1 MSSPK
6 GTAIVTGA
14 AQGIGRAIA
23 LRLADDG
30 FDVAVNDISAK
41 LEQLETLVAEIKQK
55 GRQSS
60 AHPADVSQEE
70 EVKGMAAQVV
80 ERYGGLDVMVANA
93 GIVHA
98 DTKLTELSAKE
109 WDRVLNVNARG
120 TFLCYKY
127 AGIQMIKQGR

>member
-14 AQGIGRAIA
+14 GKTTSSSPGPALTQDTAQGIGRAIA

-55 GRQSS
+55 GQQSS

-70 EVKGMAAQVV
+70 EVKDMAAQVV
-80 ERYGGLDVMVANA
+80 ERYGGLDVVRLQ
-93 GIVHA
+93 VPS
-98 DTKLTELSAKE
+98 L
-109 WDRVLNVNARG
+109 
-120 TFLCYKY
+120 
-127 AGIQMIKQGR
+127 